1 MSANGKVKLDPEAV
15 AWPCGLVAKSVFNDI
30 YVLKDRSGNEIKIKQ
45 DGIAWESD
53 KEYKFKNGNGD
64 PSKGLAWDDV
74 QWANVEDGK
83 SIFSYK
89 NAYDILYFLKKIFIN
104 KLFIEHFIVWMR
116 TAGLPS
122 FRKLWGR
129 IE

>member
-64 PSKGLAWDDV
+64 ASKGLAWDDV

-83 SIFSYK
+83 SLFSYQ
-89 NAYDILYFLKKIFIN
+89 
-104 KLFIEHFIVWMR
+104 
-116 TAGLPS
+116 
-122 FRKLWGR
+122 
-129 IE
+129 